1 MPRDAAGT
9 RDRLITVGRHHFAA
23 FGVHTTPLSRIV
35 ADAGQRNSSALHY
48 HFAREGLDAREGLL
62 FAVIDSHN
70 ESIEVDRRARLDRL
84 SATPSLRDLVE
95 AVVEP
100 MAAKLHT
107 QDGREF
113 LAIISQLVDW
123 FDRWDRGG
131 SPEQALRAFRMISDS
146 LPASLTKEIRR
157 ERVSRFLEM
166 VSEAL
171 GARARRINTGRR
183 LALSHDEY
191 VRNLVD
197 MAVGALAA
205 HGD

>member
-1 MPRDAAGT
+1 
-9 RDRLITVGRHHFAA
+9 
-23 FGVHTTPLSRIV
+23 
-35 ADAGQRNSSALHY
+35 
-48 HFAREGLDAREGLL
+48 
-62 FAVIDSHN
+62 
-70 ESIEVDRRARLDRL
+70 
-84 SATPSLRDLVE
+84 
-95 AVVEP
+95 

-183 LALSHDEY
+183 LALSHEECG
-191 VRNLVD
+191 RNLVD